1 MNKQINRV
9 AVAALVL
16 LASLIVA
23 TTYWQSWAAGGL
35 ADRQDN
41 AIQRV
46 AQFEIKRGEILA
58 ADGRTYLARRV
69 LRKVKGKKLY
79 FRRYPQGARTAHV
92 VGYSTAVRERAG
104 LERSMN
110 DYLTASN
117 ANLNTVLD
125 TTLDKL
131 RGSTI
136 EGNDL
141 ILTLRPG
148 VQKLAYEQLAG
159 RCGSVVALEPK
170 TGRVLAMANSPSF
183 DPNLMEKPGGYAK
196 ILRIQAPCSSPS
208 PLVNRATFGHYI
220 PGSIFKVVTASA
232 GLDTGKYQPE
242 STFVDPGFCVEYGRK
257 VTNYSDQSGPAVYG
271 RVNLVQALVNSINSV
286 FCNIGKEMGPKP
298 IVDYMKRYGF
308 YSVPPLET
316 PVNERRPS
324 GLFDKG
330 ELFEP
335 ENAGQVDPG
344 RLAFGQE
351 RLQVT
356 PLQMAM
362 VAAGVANRGVV
373 MEPFVVQRIR
383 APDGKT
389 IRKTK
394 PHELGRA
401 ISPQTSQTLTQMM
414 TLVVQGGTGT
424 AAQIPGVAVAGKT
437 GTAETGVQGRNT
449 VWFIS
454 FAPADDP
461 KVAVAVILE
470 AQSGTGGQ
478 LAAPIAKTVLQ
489 ALMPSRSNT

>member
-1 MNKQINRV
+1 MNRQINRV
-9 AVAALVL
+9 AVAALIL
-16 LASLIVA
+16 LAALIVA
-23 TTYWQSWAAGGL
+23 TTYWQSWAAAGL
-35 ADRQDN
+35 EDRQDN

-46 AQFEIKRGEILA
+46 AQFEIKRGNIFA

-136 EGNDL
+136 QGNDL

-148 VQKLAYEQLAG
+148 AQKLAYEQLAG

-170 TGRVLAMANSPSF
+170 TGRVLVMANSPSF
-183 DPNLMEKPGGYAK
+183 DPNLMDKPGGYAK
-196 ILRIQAPCSSPS
+196 ILKIQAPCSSPS

-220 PGSIFKVVTASA
+220 PGSIFKVVTTSA
-232 GLDTGKYQPE
+232 ALDTGKYRPE

-316 PVNERRPS
+316 PVNERRAS
-324 GLFDKG
+324 GLFKDGK
-330 ELFEP
+330 LFEP
-335 ENAGQVDPG
+335 ENSGQVDPG

-362 VAAGVANRGVV
+362 VASGVANRGVV
-373 MEPFVVQRIR
+373 MEPYVVQRIR
-383 APDGKT
+383 APDGT
-389 IRKTK
+389 VIRKTK
-394 PHELGRA
+394 PHDLGRA
-401 ISPQTSQTLTQMM
+401 VSPETAATLTQMM
-414 TLVVQGGTGT
+414 TQVVQSGTGT
-424 AAQIPGVAVAGKT
+424 AAQIPGVQVAGKT
-437 GTAETGVQGRNT
+437 GTAETGVAGRNT

-461 KVAVAVILE
+461 KVAVAVVLE
-470 AQSGTGGQ
+470 AQSGTGGE
-478 LAAPIAKTVLQ
+478 LAAPIARTVLQ

>member
-1 MNKQINRV
+1 MNRQINHV
-9 AVAALVL
+9 AVAALIL
-16 LASLIVA
+16 LAALIVA
-23 TTYWQSWAAGGL
+23 TTYWQSWAAAGL

-46 AQFEIKRGEILA
+46 AQFQIKRGEIFA

-69 LRKVKGKKLY
+69 VRTVEVKTLY
-79 FRRYPQGARTAHV
+79 FRRYPQGGRFAHV

-125 TTLDKL
+125 TTLDKI
-131 RGSTI
+131 RGGTI

-141 ILTLRPG
+141 VLTLRPG
-148 VQKLAYEQLAG
+148 AQKIAYEALAG
-159 RCGSVVALEPK
+159 RCASVVALEPK
-170 TGRVLAMANSPSF
+170 TGRVLVMANSPSF

-196 ILRIQAPCSSPS
+196 ILRIQGACPSPS

-232 GLDTGKYQPE
+232 ALDTGKYTAE
-242 STFVDPGFCVEYGRK
+242 SSFVDPGYCVEYGRR

-271 RVNLVQALVNSINSV
+271 RVNLIQALVNSINSV
-286 FCNIGKEMGPKP
+286 FCNIGKEMGPAP

-316 PVNERRPS
+316 PVNERRAS
-324 GLFDKG
+324 GLFKDGK
-330 ELFEP
+330 LFEP
-335 ENAGQVDPG
+335 ENSGQADPG

-362 VAAGVANRGVV
+362 VAGGVANGGVV

-383 APDGKT
+383 APDGT
-389 IRKTK
+389 VIRRTR
-394 PHELGRA
+394 PNELGPA
-401 ISPQTSQTLTQMM
+401 VSPETAATLTQMM
-414 TLVVQGGTGT
+414 ASAVASGTGT

-437 GTAETGVQGRNT
+437 GTAETGVSGRNT

-461 KVAVAVILE
+461 KVAVAVVVE
-470 AQSGTGGQ
+470 ATSGTGGEH
-478 LAAPIAKTVLQ
+478 AAPIAKTVLQ
-489 ALMPSRSNT
+489 ALLPSRSNT

>member
-1 MNKQINRV
+1 MNNQISRL
-9 AVAALVL
+9 AVASLVL
-16 LASLIVA
+16 VIGLIVG
-23 TTYWQSWAAGGL
+23 TTYWQAWAAPGL
-35 ADRQDN
+35 ADRRDN
-41 AIQRV
+41 AIKVV
-46 AQFEIKRGEILA
+46 AQFSIKRGQIYA
-58 ADGRTYLARRV
+58 ADRSLIARTVRRRV
-69 LRKVKGKKLY
+69 KGQTFY
-79 FRRYPQGARTAHV
+79 FRRYPRGELFAHP
-92 VGYSTAVRERAG
+92 VGYSTQA
-104 LERSMN
+104 RSRSGIEQSRN
-110 DYLTASN
+110 DFLTGAN
-117 ANLNTVLD
+117 ANLATLLD
-125 TTLDKL
+125 TTLDRL

-170 TGRVLAMANSPSF
+170 TGRVLVMANSPSF
-183 DPNLMEKPGGYAK
+183 DPNLMDKPGGYAK
-196 ILRIQAPCSSPS
+196 ILKIQAPCSSPS

-220 PGSIFKVVTASA
+220 PGSIFKVVTTSA
-232 GLDTGKYQPE
+232 ALDTGKYRPE

-324 GLFDKG
+324 GLFKDG
-330 ELFEP
+330 RLFEP

-373 MEPFVVQRIR
+373 MEPYVVQRIR
-383 APDGKT
+383 APDGT
-389 IRKTK
+389 VIRKTK

-401 ISPQTSQTLTQMM
+401 VSRETAATLTQMM
-414 TLVVQGGTGT
+414 TQVVQSGTGT

-437 GTAETGVQGRNT
+437 GTAETGVAGRNT

-461 KVAVAVILE
+461 KVAVAVVLE
-470 AQSGTGGQ
+470 AQSGTGGE